1 MGNAH
6 THDRRKSGAPETG
19 LTIEGIR
26 EKPLPQHERKQGRV
40 EKKVWK
46 EVYDTI
52 CSKFSFSFYLTGVA
66 TQLPY
71 IRGRNKRGSGNW
83 KYSRRNPA
91 ITQTITG
98 QGGNKFAMQSHPFI
112 DEENLC
118 LKISFSVAD

>member
-46 EVYDTI
+46 EAHNSISRKNNHFPSVLQA
-52 CSKFSFSFYLTGVA
+52 SPPSFLTSEGE
-66 TQLPY
+66 
-71 IRGRNKRGSGNW
+71 IRGEVEIGSTVEE
-83 KYSRRNPA
+83 
-91 ITQTITG
+91 IQ
-98 QGGNKFAMQSHPFI
+98 QSPRPSQVSM
-112 DEENLC
+112 
-118 LKISFSVAD
+118 K